1 MFKSVKSN
9 LLKHIGVQT
18 FAIILFSL
26 TAAQAQQAIKVTGI
40 GRLATPAEISAW
52 DIDVRPDFKGIP
64 KGEGTADQGQNVWES
79 KCASCHG
86 TFGESNEVFTP
97 IIGGTT
103 AEDIKTG
110 RVASLTDPKQPQRTT
125 LMKVATLS
133 SLYDYIYRAMPW
145 NAPRSLTPEETYSVM
160 AYMLSMAEIVADD
173 FTLSDQNMSEVQQRM
188 PNRNGMTTEHGM
200 WNANGKPD
208 VSAKAC
214 MKDCVTEIKIT
225 SELPDYARNAHG
237 NLAEQNRIFG
247 PYRGVNSTMP
257 SLKSMPD
264 PKTLVAA
271 DAKDAVHAPVTINAL
286 DVFKKNNCNAC
297 HAATS
302 KLVGPSIAEISAKY
316 KDQPDILSKL
326 VMKVQK
332 GGSGA
337 WGSIPMP
344 PHPQIPESDIRIIVQ
359 WMLKGS

>member
-1 MFKSVKSN
+1 MFKSVKNN
-9 LLKHIGVQT
+9 LLKYAAVQT
-18 FAIILFSL
+18 IVLILF
-26 TAAQAQQAIKVTGI
+26 TFTTAQAQQTIKTTGI
-40 GRLATPAEISAW
+40 GRVATPAEISAW

-64 KGEGTADQGQNVWES
+64 KGSGTADQGQNIWET

-103 AEDIKTG
+103 VEDIKTG

-145 NAPRSLTPEETYSVM
+145 NAPRSLTPEETYSVL
-160 AYMLSMAEIVADD
+160 AYLLSIAEIVPDD
-173 FTLSDQNMSEVQQRM
+173 FTLSDQNIVDVQKKM

-200 WNANGKPD
+200 WNQNGKPD

-214 MKDCVTEIKIT
+214 MTNCVDEVKIS

-247 PYRGVNSTMP
+247 PYLGVNTSIAP
-257 SLKSMPD
+257 LKSMKD
-264 PKTLVAA
+264 AKTLVAA
-271 DAKDAVHAPVTINAL
+271 DTKDAVQASTKISAL

-302 KLVGPSIAEISAKY
+302 KLVGPSIAEISTKY
-316 KDQPDILSKL
+316 KDHSDVLSKL
-326 VMKVQK
+326 VLKVQK
-332 GGSGA
+332 GGSGT
-337 WGSIPMP
+337 WGTIPMP
-344 PHPQIPESDIRIIVQ
+344 PHPQVPESDIKIIVQ
-359 WMLKGS
+359 WMLNGF

>member
-1 MFKSVKSN
+1 MSKSVKSKSLQWACFTFFGLV
-9 LLKHIGVQT
+9 LL
-18 FAIILFSL
+18 LSSN
-26 TAAQAQQAIKVTGI
+26 AQAQQSVKVTGL
-40 GRLATPAEISAW
+40 GRAATPAEISAW

-64 KGEGTADQGQNVWES
+64 KGSGTADQGQNVWES

-97 IIGGTT
+97 IVGGTT

-145 NAPRSLTPEETYSVM
+145 NAPRSLTPEETYSVL
-160 AYMLSMAEIVADD
+160 AYVLSMAEIVPDD
-173 FTLSDQNMSEVQQRM
+173 FTLSDQNMAEVQKLM

-208 VSAKAC
+208 VTAKAC
-214 MKDCVTEIKIT
+214 MTNCVAEVKIT

-237 NLAEQNRIFG
+237 NLADQNRIFG
-247 PYRGVNSTMP
+247 PYRGINSTVP
-257 SLKSMPD
+257 PPKAMPD
-264 PKTLVAA
+264 PKSLALA
-271 DAKDAVHAPVTINAL
+271 DSKTQVHAPASINAL

-326 VMKVQK
+326 VTKVQK

-337 WGSIPMP
+337 WGTIPMP